1 MANTSTARKCARQ
14 AAKRRRHN
22 MSLRARLRTSIKNI
36 AKAAAA
42 GDADGAKASLRK
54 AVPLIDSGVNKKLIH
69 RNKAA
74 RHKSRLNRLVREMQ

>member
-14 AAKRRRHN
+14 AVQRRRHN

-42 GDADGAKASLRK
+42 GDADGARAAFRK
-54 AVPLIDSGVNKKLIH
+54 AVPLIDSGVNKKLMH
-69 RNKAA
+69 KNKAA